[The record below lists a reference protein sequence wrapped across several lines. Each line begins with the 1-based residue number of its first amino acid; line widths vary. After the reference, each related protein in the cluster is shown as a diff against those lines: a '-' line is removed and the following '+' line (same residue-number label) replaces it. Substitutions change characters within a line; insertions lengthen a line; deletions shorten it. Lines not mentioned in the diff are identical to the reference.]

1 MKAPTALGLPPV
13 PPPNL
18 PIRPVDF
25 RGEFVCIEVQKI
37 LDARKQI
44 ECDSFFRLQ
53 EFAETAPTLPLID
66 INQVPIPGVDWQPT
80 DDIVCIGAVF
90 KQNLKDQI
98 FVIEKP
104 PQDFT
109 VTPLGGTP
117 PAAQID
123 VVVTPGTDPTPTI
136 PGCLVKNTVL
146 AQLQNNT
153 PGRTPTTGYIEVCP
167 VQFARSLVLFYPDQ
181 EQVGQVSVKTESSWE
196 ILDCTV
202 DVFLDVLRVSVV
214 VGAHVIVKTWADVQ
228 LVTTAFGE
236 CDWELLPPPFAES
249 PCVEF
254 ANRPFP
260 SFNPPQLQDFFL
272 PPQPNGGTAAK
283 K

>member
-1 MKAPTALGLPPV
+1 MPG
-13 PPPNL
+13 PNL
-18 PIRPVDF
+18 PIRPRDF
-25 RGEFVCIEVQKI
+25 RCECVCIEVQKI

-44 ECDSFFRLQ
+44 ECDVFFRLQ
-53 EFAETAPTLPLID
+53 EFAISPPTLPLVDID
-66 INQVPIPGVDWQPT
+66 QNPIPGVNWQPT
-80 DDIVCIGAVF
+80 DDIVCVNAVF
-90 KQNLKDQI
+90 KQNRKGQI

-109 VTPLGGTP
+109 VTPIGGTP
-117 PAAQID
+117 PAAQIQ
-123 VVVTPGTDPTPTI
+123 VTLTPGNDPTPSV

-153 PGRTPTTGYIEVCP
+153 PYRTPTVGFIEVCP
-167 VQFARSLVLFYPDQ
+167 VQFTKTLVLFFPDQ

-202 DVFLDVLRVSVV
+202 DVFLDVLRVGVS

-236 CDWELLPPPFAES
+236 CDWELIPPPFAEN

-254 ANRPFP
+254 VNRPFP
-260 SFNPPQLQDFFL
+260 SFNPPQLQDFFI
-272 PPQPNGGTAAK
+272 PPLTPGQDAK